1 MDTQQINRTL
11 TDIFRRVFKDPAL
24 EISETM
30 TAQDVANWDSLNH
43 LVLISAIEEQF
54 KIKFKLKELLNI
66 DNVGDLMRLIGAKV
80 TSA

>member
-1 MDTQQINRTL
+1 MDAQHIKSTL

-24 EISETM
+24 EINETM
-30 TAQDVANWDSLNH
+30 TAQDVADWDSLNH

-66 DNVGDLMRLIGAKV
+66 DNVGDLLRLIGAKV
-80 TSA
+80 GPA

>member
-1 MDTQQINRTL
+1 MDAHQIRSTL
-11 TDIFRRVFKDPAL
+11 TDIFRQVFKDPAL

-30 TAQDVANWDSLNH
+30 TAQDVPDWDSLNH

-66 DNVGDLMRLIGAKV
+66 DNVGDLLRLVGAKV
-80 TSA
+80 APA